1 MGFSQ
6 WLQQLNYD
14 WLLQELFIIL
24 AALSAITVH
33 ESAHGLVACW
43 LGDDTAK
50 SMGRVSLNPLHHIDL
65 VGLIMMA
72 VVKFGWAKPV
82 PINMQRFKNPK
93 AGMALTALAGPVSN
107 VLLALI
113 ATLLCEIF
121 SGAYQLSGSQWL
133 WYVGLLFYCVAMIN
147 AGLAVFNLIP
157 ISPLDGSKV
166 LAVILP
172 QKSYE
177 WLMRYERYGMIV
189 LVVLLLTGVLD
200 TPLNFL
206 RTGLLTG
213 LETVTGGLSR
223 MILNLIY

>member
-72 VVKFGWAKPV
+72 VVKFGG
-82 PINMQRFKNPK
+82 Q
-93 AGMALTALAGPVSN
+93 S
-107 VLLALI
+107 
-113 ATLLCEIF
+113 LCPSIC
-121 SGAYQLSGSQWL
+121 GA
-133 WYVGLLFYCVAMIN
+133 
-147 AGLAVFNLIP
+147 
-157 ISPLDGSKV
+157 
-166 LAVILP
+166 
-172 QKSYE
+172 
-177 WLMRYERYGMIV
+177 
-189 LVVLLLTGVLD
+189 
-200 TPLNFL
+200 L
-206 RTGLLTG
+206 RTPRR
-213 LETVTGGLSR
+213 VWR
-223 MILNLIY
+223 